1 MEDLKYIFISYSHR
15 NESEVLKIIEELKK
29 RGYNVWY
36 DDGIDPGTEWDEYI
50 ASHIE
55 NCAYFIAFI
64 SGEYLESENCKDELN
79 YSRDLNKKRLLVYL
93 ENVKLPGGMAMR
105 LNRLQAIHKYRYAEE
120 KDFYDKLV
128 TADGIEVA
136 FESEKVANEESD
148 FGDDRI
154 KGTAVDKAENTG
166 SISNNNDGSPDVNI
180 SEEQNT
186 EIDDTVNLS
195 PEKLKKIVSDLVTK
209 HQLSYIYF
217 TADTQKFIKKLPKA
231 KEAYAYYDQSE
242 TPLMLEDGTFGGSA
256 KEEGFVLTNKALY
269 ICNSGTKGKFPLE
282 QIVSV
287 FDHYDAF
294 FRLHYVCMDIA
305 NEEKKNGSGYVLHNY
320 ISFSSESTANKQIK
334 FWTEFLEIIKEVNSG
349 NETVTGSKVCEKEAE
364 KRSTEAQVRDYFY
377 GNLAG
382 LLGQVAEKG
391 CENNGQTTSA
401 SSPLLSS
408 EQLTRIIT
416 ETVKLFGLFY
426 RYSVAGTASFNDNLA
441 KVKASGI
448 TFDKNEIPLIYEKH
462 TISGNANDWF
472 VLSNKALYM
481 RIGNSRGNIPL
492 NRIKTVFSSFDA
504 KTRLYYICMNLKNL
518 DSIYVSCCRD
528 EFTADNLVKFWTRI
542 LDVLNTESAV
552 SDGIA
557 DVREGVG
564 PDYEKLIAHYTN
576 QMAACVIKGEYD
588 KMADYQF
595 KIKELQKKKNKI

>member
-1 MEDLKYIFISYSHR
+1 MENLKYIFISYSHR

-64 SGEYLESENCKDELN
+64 TGEYLESENCKDELN

-136 FESEKVANEESD
+136 FESEKVANGESD
-148 FGDDRI
+148 FGDDGR

-195 PEKLKKIVSDLVTK
+195 PEKLKKIVSD
-209 HQLSYIYF
+209 
-217 TADTQKFIKKLPKA
+217 
-231 KEAYAYYDQSE
+231 
-242 TPLMLEDGTFGGSA
+242 
-256 KEEGFVLTNKALY
+256 
-269 ICNSGTKGKFPLE
+269 
-282 QIVSV
+282 
-287 FDHYDAF
+287 
-294 FRLHYVCMDIA
+294 
-305 NEEKKNGSGYVLHNY
+305 
-320 ISFSSESTANKQIK
+320 
-334 FWTEFLEIIKEVNSG
+334 EVNSG
-349 NETVTGSKVCEKEAE
+349 N
-364 KRSTEAQVRDYFY
+364 FY

-382 LLGQVAEKG
+382 LLGQVVEKG

-416 ETVKLFGLFY
+416 ETVKSFGLFY

-557 DVREGVG
+557 DVREDVG